1 MALAVQ
7 TSFEELGT
15 PLSQVTFV
23 VLDVETTGG
32 SPATS
37 SLTEVAA
44 ARYRGGELLA
54 TYQTLVRPDERIPP
68 FITALTGI
76 SDAMVVDAPPIGA
89 MLPSFLEFMGGAVVV
104 GHNIRFDLG
113 FLNHALVST
122 GRDPI
127 ANPSVDT
134 LALARRLVR
143 DMVPNCKLGTLAAVL
158 RLPNQPSHRA
168 LNDVLATGDLLHAL
182 LERAGSYGI
191 LGLEE
196 LLDLPR
202 LVGHPQA
209 AKLRLTTR
217 LPHRPGV
224 YWFTDA
230 AGHVLYVGKATD
242 IQSRVRSYF
251 TGDRRPKVGR
261 LLRQLYAIHHRV
273 CPGPFTAS
281 VLEGRMI
288 RAWNPPYNRQGRAR
302 RPRSVALLEHADGR
316 SAAGPGGARR
326 GRRGGRGRGRG
337 RIESR
342 VDMAADPATLLSP
355 LMEEV
360 GVHAAAQRYEEAAA
374 VRDDATR
381 LRNAIIKHRRSEALR
396 GAGRLLVE
404 VCGEGTIELHD
415 GLIVECGASV
425 AGSTG
430 LAGSTALPGSTV
442 PPGSTASPGSTPLGV
457 SGLGSGG
464 RLPGAGAEAGPVG
477 LGPQHR
483 GAADEDQD
491 RAVAAQWIHLHPES
505 VRVVHS
511 EHPLCWPAAR
521 IPELTELVLT
531 RCEPDSSIPAEVQ
544 RQP

>member
-302 RPRSVALLEHADGR
+302 RPRSVALLAVRRAGAGA
-316 SAAGPGGARR
+316 AAGSPGQDNRSQEAAKAY
-326 GRRGGRGRGRG
+326 
-337 RIESR
+337 RIQPRPGIE
-342 VDMAADPATLLSP
+342 PAELLSP
-355 LMEEV
+355 LMMELAA
-360 GVHAAAQRYEEAAA
+360 HAAAQRYEEAAA
-374 VRDDATR
+374 VRDEATR
-381 LRNAIIKHRRSEALR
+381 LRNAIVRHRRTEAFR
-396 GAGRLLVE
+396 AAGRLVLE
-404 VCGEGTIELHD
+404 ITGEGTVELH
-415 GLIVECGASV
+415 
-425 AGSTG
+425 
-430 LAGSTALPGSTV
+430 
-442 PPGSTASPGSTPLGV
+442 
-457 SGLGSGG
+457 SGL
-464 RLPGAGAEAGPVG
+464 LVENETLFPDPGPAGPNCTAVDG
-477 LGPQHR
+477 VTAHH
-483 GAADEDQD
+483 DQD
-491 RAVAAQWIHLHPES
+491 RAVAAQWLHANAGL
-505 VRVVHS
+505 VRVVHA
-511 EHPLCWPAAR
+511 ERPLCWPAAR
-521 IPELTELVLT
+521 IPN
-531 RCEPDSSIPAEVQ
+531 
-544 RQP
+544 

>member
-89 MLPSFLEFMGGAVVV
+89 MLPSFLEFLGGAVVV

-191 LGLEE
+191 VGLEE

-217 LPHRPGV
+217 LPHR
-224 YWFTDA
+224 A
-230 AGHVLYVGKATD
+230 
-242 IQSRVRSYF
+242 R
-251 TGDRRPKVGR
+251 R
-261 LLRQLYAIHHRV
+261 LLVHR
-273 CPGPFTAS
+273 C
-281 VLEGRMI
+281 
-288 RAWNPPYNRQGRAR
+288 GRAR
-302 RPRSVALLEHADGR
+302 ALCGQGHRHPVPGALVLHWG
-316 SAAGPGGARR
+316 SAAEGRPPLAPALRHPPPGLSGSVHRVRAGGPH
-326 GRRGGRGRGRG
+326 
-337 RIESR
+337 
-342 VDMAADPATLLSP
+342 DPGLEPAVQPPGSGST
-355 LMEEV
+355 
-360 GVHAAAQRYEEAAA
+360 AAA
-374 VRDDATR
+374 VG
-381 LRNAIIKHRRSEALR
+381 
-396 GAGRLLVE
+396 GAGR
-404 VCGEGTIELHD
+404 
-415 GLIVECGASV
+415 
-425 AGSTG
+425 AG
-430 LAGSTALPGSTV
+430 
-442 PPGSTASPGSTPLGV
+442 
-457 SGLGSGG
+457 
-464 RLPGAGAEAGPVG
+464 R
-477 LGPQHR
+477 
-483 GAADEDQD
+483 
-491 RAVAAQWIHLHPES
+491 W
-505 VRVVHS
+505 
-511 EHPLCWPAAR
+511 
-521 IPELTELVLT
+521 
-531 RCEPDSSIPAEVQ
+531 
-544 RQP
+544 